1 MIPLESESLTLVI
14 LFFSQCADLPL
25 SDFRLER
32 AVSDC
37 EVVLRFEPENWKALN
52 RRGRA
57 YAGLGWYK
65 YALAGKL
72 LFLRLKRVEMLNE
85 FCAK

>member
-1 MIPLESESLTLVI
+1 MIRLESESLALLI
-14 LFFSQCADLPL
+14 PLSSQCADLPL
-25 SDFRLER
+25 NDFRLER

-72 LFLRLKRVEMLNE
+72 LFLRFK
-85 FCAK
+85 